1 MSFDELGLRVELL
14 KAVKNKGYEA
24 PTAIQAK
31 AIPVILGGRDL
42 LARAQTGTGKTDAF
56 ALPIVQMLSLSHG
69 NGHHPRALVLT
80 PTRELALQ
88 VGESIKGYARKVSLR
103 CSVAYGGV
111 RIEPQIARLQ
121 RGIDILVATPGR
133 LLDLVG
139 QEHLNLALI
148 EFLVF
153 DEADRMLDLGFSK
166 EINGILDL
174 IPTDRRTML
183 FSATYTPQIKALAAR
198 MLQNPENIEVTPD
211 STAAEA
217 VVQKVHLVAK
227 DNKLPLLL
235 HLINKEH
242 SSRILVFARTKHWA
256 NRLTDKLSAHGIS
269 AAALH
274 GNKSQSLRTRTLE
287 EFKDGKIHVLV
298 ATDVAARG
306 LDISNLPYVVNY
318 DIPSYPED
326 YVHRIGRT
334 GRAGVS
340 GIAVSLVSPEEHN
353 LLRAIENLLH
363 SKIPVEVVK
372 GYTDGTDVPDYV
384 LYRPGNMNSER
395 NAPRAIKALVTKKS
409 DAKLRVK
416 PRSAKPAD
424 SEKDSG
430 SDSKPRGRRS
440 EKPDS
445 RSGSD
450 RDSKPDAKPRGRRN
464 ERSDARTGSD
474 KDSRPDSKS
483 RGRKDEKPDTRGR
496 SDKGSRPDANA
507 RGGRNEKSDS
517 RGGSDKGSRPD
528 ANARG
533 GRNEKSD
540 SRGGSDK
547 GSRPDSNARG
557 GRNEKSDTRGRSD
570 KGSRPDSNARGGRN
584 EKSDTR
590 GGSDKGSRPDSNA
603 RGRRNERT
611 EDTRAGAD
619 KRGGNSRSNPGRP
632 DSRPTQPS
640 RGRSRGRG

>member
-14 KAVKNKGYEA
+14 KAVKNKGYDA

-56 ALPIVQMLSLSHG
+56 ALPIVQMLSLTHG

-235 HLINKEH
+235 HLITKEH

-363 SKIPVEVVK
+363 SKIPVEMVK
-372 GYTDGTDVPDYV
+372 GYTDGNDVPDYV

-440 EKPDS
+440 EKTDS
-445 RSGSD
+445 RSGSA
-450 RDSKPDAKPRGRRN
+450 RDAKPDAKPRGRRN
-464 ERSDARTGSD
+464 ERSDARTESD
-474 KDSRPDSKS
+474 KDSRPDSKA
-483 RGRKDEKPDTRGR
+483 RGG
-496 SDKGSRPDANA
+496 SDRGSRPDSNA

-517 RGGSDKGSRPD
+517 RGGSDRGSRPDSNARGGRNEKSDARGGSDKGSRPD
-528 ANARG
+528 SKTRG

-557 GRNEKSDTRGRSD
+557 
-570 KGSRPDSNARGGRN
+570 
-584 EKSDTR
+584 
-590 GGSDKGSRPDSNA
+590 
-603 RGRRNERT
+603 RRNERT
-611 EDTRAGAD
+611 EDNRAGAD